1 MRKIGIIGGGFSGT
15 MTAVQLVEKAIEPI
29 EIIIIDASA
38 FLSKGIAY
46 SSYSDVHLLNVT
58 AGKMSA
64 FPDKPTHFLD
74 WVMDLP
80 EFKNSEK
87 TLISNSFLPR
97 NLYGN
102 YLSDVWKQ
110 ALSLAK
116 SKNIRVTFIDDYVQ
130 NIEVAESHILVFLK
144 NDASINVDDCVIA
157 TGNHLPR
164 NPKILNEDFYKSKHY
179 HQNPWS
185 SHSVKDIQ
193 SKLPVLII
201 GNGLTMVDTVLAILE
216 QGFKGKIYAISPNG
230 FNILPHR
237 HNGEPYTKLVEE
249 LDIKMSLT
257 ELVALFDK
265 HINIVRPLG
274 ISAEPVIDSL
284 RPYTQRI
291 WKNLTDDDKRL
302 FMSKFRHLWG
312 VARHRLPLH
321 THDKIQQLRIDGKL
335 LVQSGS
341 LINIIDKFQHIEVAF
356 YDKKEQQPKL
366 IEVSRVINC
375 TGPETDIMKL
385 DDHFL
390 KRCLLKGMIKQ
401 DALALGI
408 VTNAETFQVINSD
421 GKTHKHLFTLGSN
434 LKGELWESTAV
445 NELRTQAEKLALNL
459 ISNTS

>member
-1 MRKIGIIGGGFSGT
+1 
-15 MTAVQLVEKAIEPI
+15 MTAVQLIEKAVEPI

-46 SSYSDVHLLNVT
+46 SSYSDVHLLNVI
-58 AGKMSA
+58 AAKMSA
-64 FPDKPTHFLD
+64 FPDKPAHFLD
-74 WVMDLP
+74 WVMGLSD
-80 EFKNSEK
+80 FKNSDK

-97 NLYGN
+97 NLYGK
-102 YLSDVWKQ
+102 YLSDVWSQ
-110 ALSLAK
+110 ALNLAK
-116 SKNIRVTFIDDYVQ
+116 SKHIKVTIIDDYVQ
-130 NIEVAESHILVFLK
+130 NIEIADTSILLILK
-144 NDASINVDDCVIA
+144 KDASISVDDCVIA
-157 TGNHLPR
+157 TGNHPPR
-164 NPKILNEDFYKSKHY
+164 NPKILNADFYKSKHY
-179 HQNPWS
+179 HQNPWNS
-185 SHSVKDIQ
+185 RSVKNLQ

-201 GNGLTMVDTVLAILE
+201 GNGLTMVDTVLALLE

-249 LDIKMSLT
+249 LDVKMSLT

-284 RPYTQRI
+284 RPFTQRI
-291 WKNLTDDDKRL
+291 WKQLTDEDKQL

-335 LVQSGS
+335 LVQSGT
-341 LINIIDKFQHIEVAF
+341 LINMIDKFQHVEVAF

-375 TGPETDIMKL
+375 TGPETAIMNL
-385 DDHFL
+385 EDHFL
-390 KRCLLKGMIKQ
+390 KRCLLKGVIKQ
-401 DALALGI
+401 DKLALGI
-408 VTNAETFQVINSD
+408 VTHTETFQVINAD
-421 GKTHKHLFTLGSN
+421 GKIHKHLFTLGSN
-434 LKGELWESTAV
+434 LKGELWESTAI
-445 NELRTQAEKLALNL
+445 NELRTQAEQLAINL
-459 ISNTS
+459 ISNK